1 MSLTSPKPS
10 ALPRYPVVVALLD
23 MAQERKLGRVA
34 VNYVVLMLRDEPVIP
49 SISKTKKGDNLVN
62 VDIENISLII
72 LIC

>member
-1 MSLTSPKPS
+1 
-10 ALPRYPVVVALLD
+10 
-23 MAQERKLGRVA
+23 
-34 VNYVVLMLRDEPVIP
+34 VVLMLRDEPVIP